1 MPTRDKRF
9 IWVDTYARWRIVD
22 PLLFFQRLRDE
33 RGAQSR
39 LDDILDGETRN
50 AVARHDL
57 IELVR
62 SSNRNPEDVL
72 IESEEEAAI
81 LEEIARGRREVTR
94 QILETAAGRTAD
106 LGIELLDLRFKRI
119 NYVEE
124 VQQDVFARM
133 IAERQRIAEEFRS
146 EGQGE
151 SARIHGERE
160 RELAQIQSEAYRRA
174 EELRGEADANA
185 TSIYAD
191 AYNRDGDFY
200 AFTKSLETYEATM
213 DPSTL
218 FILGT
223 DSEAAPVP
231 RTNAL
236 NRRRRDM
243 RKEAGAVSRRRGGSR
258 RPQFRQ
264 PPDAAATR
272 GQTGVDRR
280 AGHSARNTVAGST
293 RAARRAGPN
302 AASIAARPR
311 TTAAPASV
319 SGSRGSVSNSRLAS
333 PPVAAALRTSP
344 IRRPV
349 PASRSAC
356 RSTRRTSEAGVA
368 AQGRAYPDLPLA
380 PADDVR
386 HQAVEADQGK
396 HHRDRREPRRQAG
409 LQPRVPGRVRT
420 QLGKGAGGRDGRAR
434 SERAQMLAERE
445 QIGPGVRPPPQVH
458 LRPARRIL
466 RVWNVDHGIRGRPD
480 VAPGG
485 VTRDSYDAPRFLL
498 RGESQAAPDRVHPRP
513 VAVRQRPVHDRD
525 RRSRL
530 LGRLEVAAGDQRDA
544 ERPEVARLTGRY
556 RAVTTDTG
564 PATGES

>member
-1 MPTRDKRF
+1 MNRSALSLVVVFAILVVAAQATYTVSETEQIILTQFGEPVGDPVISPGLHFKAPFIQRTNVFEKRFLEWDGNPNQVPTRDKRF

-62 SSNRNPEDVL
+62 STNRDAADVP
-72 IESEEEAAI
+72 IESEEEEAI
-81 LEEIARGRREVTR
+81 LEEIARGRQEVTR
-94 QILETAAGRTAD
+94 EILETAAARTAD

-223 DSEAAPVP
+223 DSE
-231 RTNAL
+231 L
-236 NRRRRDM
+236 L
-243 RKEAGAVSRRRGGSR
+243 
-258 RPQFRQ
+258 QF
-264 PPDAAATR
+264 
-272 GQTGVDRR
+272 
-280 AGHSARNTVAGST
+280 
-293 RAARRAGPN
+293 
-302 AASIAARPR
+302 
-311 TTAAPASV
+311 
-319 SGSRGSVSNSRLAS
+319 L
-333 PPVAAALRTSP
+333 
-344 IRRPV
+344 
-349 PASRSAC
+349 
-356 RSTRRTSEAGVA
+356 E
-368 AQGRAYPDLPLA
+368 
-380 PADDVR
+380 
-386 HQAVEADQGK
+386 
-396 HHRDRREPRRQAG
+396 
-409 LQPRVPGRVRT
+409 
-420 QLGKGAGGRDGRAR
+420 RAR
-434 SERAQMLAERE
+434 
-445 QIGPGVRPPPQVH
+445 
-458 LRPARRIL
+458 
-466 RVWNVDHGIRGRPD
+466 
-480 VAPGG
+480 
-485 VTRDSYDAPRFLL
+485 
-498 RGESQAAPDRVHPRP
+498 
-513 VAVRQRPVHDRD
+513 
-525 RRSRL
+525 
-530 LGRLEVAAGDQRDA
+530 
-544 ERPEVARLTGRY
+544 
-556 RAVTTDTG
+556 
-564 PATGES
+564 